1 MPCLNLKGS
10 YDFGPGWRTR
20 WWTSVSVKLKQ
31 MTGRPYGWQSCKST
45 VEAQCNAYE
54 EKLLAY
60 EENPSGSEPPNEGD
74 WGNLM
79 ELWYGVR
86 SSKKQEEQEAQELAT
101 ASREATRVSDQQRSN
116 MLARMANK
124 RSVDSALS
132 PERDEDYYSTEDI
145 LDKKETAWSFL
156 R

>member
-1 MPCLNLKGS
+1 MDLCVRQTQTNDGQIV
-10 YDFGPGWRTR
+10 R
-20 WWTSVSVKLKQ
+20 
-31 MTGRPYGWQSCKST
+31 
-45 VEAQCNAYE
+45 
-54 EKLLAY
+54 
-60 EENPSGSEPPNEGD
+60 EENPSGSELPNEGD

-86 SSKKQEEQEAQELAT
+86 SSKKQEEQEAQELVT

-132 PERDEDYYSTEDI
+132 PERDEEHSRGGGKSPPPEASLG
-145 LDKKETAWSFL
+145 LDGPVNPRQSGQRRSGQTRSHL
-156 R
+156 